1 MAKKR
6 TAKAEETAPVDQEQ
20 VEEVTEETPSEP
32 VEDTPDE
39 PVEENPND
47 DEHHPMPTEAKAVAE
62 IRAKKLTELSEA
74 LSIFDLEKLT
84 GLLDFLRRFD
94 IGDVGELFSEVKNL
108 LLIKDP
114 IDSSIGLELRVEA
127 ALKIFRVYAR
137 ISETARDDE
146 LIEQIDRMLN
156 TGLLP
161 VVCDLVSMLL
171 GHIKPGDKVDEAAIN
186 DVMTESVS
194 TSLTEGGLNWSSI
207 IPLIKAIFELIRIFT
222 RS

>member
-6 TAKAEETAPVDQEQ
+6 TTKAKDEEKEAVDQEQ

-32 VEDTPDE
+32 VA
-39 PVEENPND
+39 ENPNN
-47 DEHHPMPTEAKAVAE
+47 DEHHPMATEAKAIAE
-62 IRAKKLTELSEA
+62 IRANKLTELSQT
-74 LSIFDLEKLT
+74 LSIFDLDKLS
-84 GLLDFLRRFD
+84 GLLEFLRRFD
-94 IGDVGELFSEVKNL
+94 IGEVAELFAEVKNL
-108 LLIKDP
+108 LLIKDSV
-114 IDSSIGLELRVEA
+114 DSPLGIELRVEA

-171 GHIKPGDKVDEAAIN
+171 GHVKPDGTADEAAIN
-186 DVMTESVS
+186 DVMTENVS
-194 TSLTEGGLNWSSI
+194 TSLSEGGLNWSSI

-222 RS
+222 KS